1 QAWLEYLSTFPTQ
14 SGLFRSALQY
24 THQISTFNDQKTGTD
39 INLYKV
45 FTEQC
50 YNLLCSGGLCGIILP
65 GRIYT
70 DLGTKGLREMLIGQ
84 TEITGMFGFEN
95 RRGIFEDVHR
105 SYKFV
110 VLTFK
115 KGGETQHFPAVFM
128 RQDDNELE
136 HFPSQESLKLLVE
149 LIHRLSPNSLSIMEF
164 NNLIDILIV
173 EKISKHPFLGDKTDD
188 TWKLELSREF
198 DMTNDSNLF
207 EGVQGSTSLPLYEG
221 KMMHQFTHQRRGPR
235 YWIDAGTGRK
245 ELIDK
250 EIGRIEKNIYK
261 LADEEAFFSIAH
273 TRHARVMA
281 FFQHLGIAPITDA
294 DVHIAPDA
302 PRLAFRDIARNT
314 DDRTLIATILPPG
327 VFAGNTLNYIKPWL
341 FDAK

>member
-1 QAWLEYLSTFPTQ
+1 
-14 SGLFRSALQY
+14 
-24 THQISTFNDQKTGTD
+24 
-39 INLYKV
+39 
-45 FTEQC
+45 
-50 YNLLCSGGLCGIILP
+50 
-65 GRIYT
+65 
-70 DLGTKGLREMLIGQ
+70 
-84 TEITGMFGFEN
+84 
-95 RRGIFEDVHR
+95 
-105 SYKFV
+105 
-110 VLTFK
+110 
-115 KGGETQHFPAVFM
+115 M

-314 DDRTLIATILPPG
+314 DERTLIATILPPG

-341 FDAK
+341 FDAKKPWRDLLARKNVIYHLFPPVLQRTYVVYSIHSFWIIWFASRSQRMSICFTFINFLCRVLQKRVSISE